1 MEKLK
6 IDVELVVPEN
16 AEACDR
22 CVDRILA
29 SLKGRKGLAKVHV
42 DRSDT
47 GKPILCLH
55 FDPEVIGLDK
65 VRRLVSRT
73 GADLGARFAHLSV
86 EVDGLRHER
95 QSKLAEAVVAALPGV
110 LSAKVAFG
118 SKRLL
123 VELDATRTTREAVLA
138 ALPKAGLTVR
148 GAPAPREAATKATS
162 ARAKTADQ
170 RTDDH
175 ASDHAHAEGDDHDHA
190 HGDHAHGE
198 AGAEASE
205 TGEHEGH
212 SHGPGGHKH
221 GGPFGEASELVFSL
235 GAGLCTGVG
244 WGLSKLDVSPRIST
258 ALYIA
263 AYVLGCWFTVQ
274 EVVVALRAKKFEIDF
289 LMLVAAAGAAA
300 LGNWLEGALLL
311 FLFTL
316 GHALEGYAMGR
327 ARKAIAALGK
337 LAPPTA
343 IRVDGA
349 GSESEVP
356 VAKLVVGDHVLVKPN
371 SRVPADGFVLAGT
384 SSVDQAPITGES
396 VPVDKRPV
404 PDAAAAAKDPG
415 ALPPEHRAFAG
426 TINGASALTVVVTRL
441 ASDSTLARVVK
452 MVAEAETQKSPTQRF
467 TDRFERIFVPTI
479 VIGVVLLCF
488 AWVVVDEPFAK
499 SFYRAMAVLVAASP
513 CALAIATPS
522 AVLAGVARAARA
534 GVLVKG
540 GAHLESLGLVEVVAF
555 DKTGTLT
562 EGRPKLTEVV
572 PAAGVKERE
581 LLRIALAVEKSSDH
595 PLATAI
601 VEGAAARLSA
611 EDQATKADAVEAI
624 IGFGVRAN
632 VDGLPVEIGKPALF
646 TKEAPLPGAIA
657 SSVEALQAKGR
668 TLMVVRAGTRFLGV
682 IGVMDTPRENAAQVV
697 AELHRLG
704 VTQTLMLSGDNQ
716 RVAEAVA
723 ATVGIRS
730 VRGDLLPE
738 DKVKVVADLAKTTK
752 GVAMV
757 GDGVNDAPAMAN
769 ATVGIA
775 MGAGGSDVALETAD
789 VALMADDLS
798 ALPFAVGL
806 SRSARTIIRQN
817 LFMSLGMVA
826 FLIPATLFGFAKI
839 GVAVALHEGSTVLV
853 VINALRL
860 LAYRD
865 TRRGG

>member
-1 MEKLK
+1 LEKLK
-6 IDVELVVPEN
+6 IEVDLVVPSDV
-16 AEACDR
+16 AACDR
-22 CVDRILA
+22 CVERISA
-29 SLKGRKGLAKVHV
+29 SLKGCKGLEKIHIDAAAGSAKP
-42 DRSDT
+42 T
-47 GKPILCLH
+47 LCFH
-55 FDPEVIGLDK
+55 FDPEVIGLEH
-65 VRRLVSRT
+65 VRRLVSSS
-73 GADLGARFAHLSV
+73 GASLGARFAHLSV
-86 EVDGLRHER
+86 EVEGLRHER
-95 QSKLAEAVVAALPGV
+95 QAKIAEAAIASLAGV

-123 VELDATRTTREAVLA
+123 VELDATVTTRKAVLA
-138 ALPKAGLTVR
+138 ALPKAGLTLK
-148 GAPAPREAATKATS
+148 G
-162 ARAKTADQ
+162 D
-170 RTDDH
+170 
-175 ASDHAHAEGDDHDHA
+175 ASDLVAKAPPAVEKPHAEGDGHDHGYDHAENDDDHSAEGEGGGDHEGHA
-190 HGDHAHGE
+190 HG
-198 AGAEASE
+198 
-205 TGEHEGH
+205 
-212 SHGPGGHKH
+212 PRGHKH

-235 GAGLCTGVG
+235 GAGLFTGFG
-244 WGLSKLDVSPRIST
+244 WGLSKLDVSSTVST
-258 ALYIA
+258 ALYVA
-263 AYVLGCWFTVQ
+263 AYVMGCWFTVQ
-274 EVVVALRAKKFEIDF
+274 EVAVALRAKKFEIDF

-327 ARKAIAALGK
+327 ARKAIAALSK

-343 IRVDGA
+343 LRVDSA
-349 GSESEVP
+349 GNEAEVP
-356 VAKLVVGDHVLVKPN
+356 VAKLVVGDRVLVKPN
-371 SRVPADGFVLAGT
+371 SRVPADGFVVAGS

-396 VPVDKRPV
+396 VPVEKRPV
-404 PDAAAAAKDPG
+404 PDAETAAKDPN

-441 ASDSTLARVVK
+441 APDSTLARVVK
-452 MVAEAETQKSPTQRF
+452 MVAEAETQKSATQRF

-479 VIGVVLLCF
+479 VIGVVLLAF

-540 GAHLESLGLVEVVAF
+540 GAHLESLGTVDVVAF

-572 PAAGVKERE
+572 PAAGIEERE

-595 PLATAI
+595 PLASAI
-601 VEGAAARLSA
+601 VEGATARLSA
-611 EDQATKADAVEAI
+611 EDQATKAEGVEAI
-624 IGFGVRAN
+624 IGFGVRAT
-632 VDGLPVEIGKPALF
+632 VDGAVVEIGKPGLF
-646 TKEAPLPGAIA
+646 TKDAPLPGAIA
-657 SSVEALQAKGR
+657 STVEALQGKGR
-668 TLMVVRAGTRFLGV
+668 TLMVVRAGQRFLGV
-682 IGVMDTPRENAAQVV
+682 VGVMDTPRENASRVV
-697 AELHRLG
+697 AELHSLG
-704 VTQTLMLSGDNQ
+704 VSKTLMLSGDNQ

-738 DKVKVVADLAKTTK
+738 DKVKVVAELAKTTK

-757 GDGVNDAPAMAN
+757 GDGVNDAPAMAH

-806 SRSARTIIRQN
+806 SRSARAIIRQN

-839 GVAVALHEGSTVLV
+839 GVAVALHEGSTVIV

-865 TRRGG
+865 TRGKASARER

>member
-6 IDVELVVPEN
+6 IEVDLVVPSDV
-16 AEACDR
+16 AACDR
-22 CVDRILA
+22 CVERISA
-29 SLKGRKGLAKVHV
+29 SLKGRKGLEKIHIDAAAG
-42 DRSDT
+42 S
-47 GKPILCLH
+47 KPTLCLH
-55 FDPEVIGLDK
+55 FDPEVIGLEH
-65 VRRLVSRT
+65 VRRLVSNS
-73 GADLGARFAHLSV
+73 GASLGARFAHLSV
-86 EVDGLRHER
+86 EVEGLRHER
-95 QSKLAEAVVAALPGV
+95 QAKIAEAAIASLAGV

-123 VELDATRTTREAVLA
+123 VELDATVTTRKAVLA
-138 ALPKAGLTVR
+138 ALPKAGLTLKADASDRVPKA
-148 GAPAPREAATKATS
+148 APA
-162 ARAKTADQ
+162 AKKP
-170 RTDDH
+170 
-175 ASDHAHAEGDDHDHA
+175 HAEGDGYDHGHDHA
-190 HGDHAHGE
+190 ENDDDHSAEVEAGGDHERHA
-198 AGAEASE
+198 
-205 TGEHEGH
+205 
-212 SHGPGGHKH
+212 HGPGGHKH

-235 GAGLCTGVG
+235 GAGLCTGIG
-244 WGLSKLDVSPRIST
+244 WGLSEADLSSRVST
-258 ALYIA
+258 ALYVA
-263 AYVLGCWFTVQ
+263 AYVLGGWFTVK
-274 EVVVALRAKKFEIDF
+274 EVFVALRAKKFEIDF

-327 ARKAIAALGK
+327 ARKAIAALSK

-343 IRVDGA
+343 LRVDSDGT
-349 GSESEVP
+349 ETEVP
-356 VAKLVVGDHVLVKPN
+356 VAKLAVGDRVLVKPN
-371 SRVPADGFVLAGT
+371 SRVPADGFVVAG
-384 SSVDQAPITGES
+384 SSSIDQAPITGES
-396 VPVDKRPV
+396 VPVEKRPV
-404 PDAAAAAKDPG
+404 PDAETAAKDPN

-441 ASDSTLARVVK
+441 ASDSTLARVGKV
-452 MVAEAETQKSPTQRF
+452 VAEAETQKSATQRF

-479 VIGVVLLCF
+479 VIGVVLLAF

-540 GAHLESLGLVEVVAF
+540 GAHLESLGTVDVVAF

-572 PAAGVKERE
+572 PAAGIEERE

-595 PLATAI
+595 PLASAI
-601 VEGAAARLSA
+601 VEGATARLSA
-611 EDQATKADAVEAI
+611 EDQATKAEGVEAI
-624 IGFGVRAN
+624 IGFGVRAT
-632 VDGLPVEIGKPALF
+632 VDGAVVEIGKPGLF
-646 TKEAPLPGAIA
+646 TKDAPLPGAIA
-657 SSVEALQAKGR
+657 STVEALQGKGR
-668 TLMVVRAGTRFLGV
+668 TLMVVRAGQRFLGV
-682 IGVMDTPRENAAQVV
+682 VGVMDTTRENASRVV
-697 AELHRLG
+697 AELHSLG
-704 VTQTLMLSGDNQ
+704 VSKTLMLSGDNQ

-738 DKVKVVADLAKTTK
+738 DKVKVVAELAKTTK

-757 GDGVNDAPAMAN
+757 GDGVNDAPAMAH

-806 SRSARTIIRQN
+806 SRSARAIIRQN

-839 GVAVALHEGSTVLV
+839 GVAVALHEGSTVIV

-865 TRRGG
+865 TRGKASARER